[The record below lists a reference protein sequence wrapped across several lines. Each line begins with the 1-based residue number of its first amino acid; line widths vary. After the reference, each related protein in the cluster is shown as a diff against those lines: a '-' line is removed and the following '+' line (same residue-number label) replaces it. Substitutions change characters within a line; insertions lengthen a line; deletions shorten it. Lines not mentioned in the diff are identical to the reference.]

1 MDRPTNQFELPIT
14 KKIVV
19 AKDWITGREFEIMQ
33 KPVLENYKKG
43 IESIDIIGVNHSAIE
58 AYVVS
63 VDGKTEGVLD
73 LVLDLPSEDYNF
85 VIGKINEVKKKA

>member
-1 MDRPTNQFELPIT
+1 MERPTQQFELPVS

-19 AKDWITGREFEIMQ
+19 TKEWITGREFEIMQ
-33 KPVLENYKKG
+33 KPVLDNYKKG
-43 IESIDIIGVNHSAIE
+43 IEAIDIIGVNHSGIE

-63 VDGKTEGVLD
+63 VDGKTENVLD
-73 LVLDLPSEDYNF
+73 LVLDLPSEDYSF